1 MCTIWKNTT
10 RSKLLKP
17 VSAIL
22 EKTLLLPFVIPNGLW
37 LPTPDVYRSGNVFS
51 RFLFHAS
58 VSLMV
63 QEVAEQQHLVL
74 CHFPS
79 WLTFLFKN
87 PSCNEFRRTDEYNW
101 LSVWE
106 VRTMVVKALSVA
118 WKEILANPSRWWF
131 VRSKSLD
138 WACLLMAV
146 KIHKIMR
153 FQGGC
158 TLASQ
163 MGWFWVEGHICCFC
177 FPKRFSK
184 HLSFFV
190 ASQGNNS

>member
-79 WLTFLFKN
+79 RLTFLFKN
-87 PSCNEFRRTDEYNW
+87 PSCKEFRRTDEYNW
-101 LSVWE
+101 LNEWE

-118 WKEILANPSRWWF
+118 WKEFLPNPRMMTRAFEKPGLSLPVDGGQDPQNNALPGRMHTSVPDGMILGWGP
-131 VRSKSLD
+131 D
-138 WACLLMAV
+138 LL
-146 KIHKIMR
+146 
-153 FQGGC
+153 F
-158 TLASQ
+158 LFSQ
-163 MGWFWVEGHICCFC
+163 AFLKNIFH
-177 FPKRFSK
+177 S
-184 HLSFFV
+184 S
-190 ASQGNNS
+190 